1 MSEVGGIYRPS
12 EYDVALV
19 QGEIISGLIQ
29 LRPNLETIRLDDIKF
44 SRQVHPFAIVASQ
57 SCDLDWDYN
66 LRKDDSGLDEK
77 SQHKLLPNILFCEMT
92 TATRLR
98 GRTDINSSLWSNI
111 KINKNERY
119 HFFQKVLPEQDLLSE
134 GIDELAVD
142 FKRYFTLPSDEVYE
156 RIAIGEAQ
164 RRCCLDSPYA
174 EHFSTRFAYF
184 LQRVALPEDHFS
196 E

>member
-1 MSEVGGIYRPS
+1 MSEGGDIYRPS
-12 EYDVALV
+12 EQDVALV

-29 LRPNLETIRLDDIKF
+29 LHPNLEAIQSDDIKF
-44 SRQVHPFAIVASQ
+44 GKKSHPFAIVVSQ

-66 LRKDDSGLDEK
+66 LRKGDGLLDEK

-92 TATRLR
+92 TAEVLR
-98 GRTDINSSLWSNI
+98 GRADINSSLWSNI

-119 HFFQKVLPEQDLLSE
+119 HFFQKVLPEQDVFGE
-134 GIDELAVD
+134 GIAELGVD
-142 FKRYFTLPSDEVYE
+142 FKRYFTLPADEVYE
-156 RIAIGEAQ
+156 RIAIGEAK
-164 RRCCLDSPYA
+164 RRCCLVSPYA